1 MQQSSMDQIDRATL
15 TLLRVLTEHGDEMA
29 PYFDPDH
36 LEALKTDL
44 STLRKALLGLQMGPL
59 YWETPADEEDEND
72 DATFQAEQR
81 PHQEKE

>member
-72 DATFQAEQR
+72 DATFHAE
-81 PHQEKE
+81 